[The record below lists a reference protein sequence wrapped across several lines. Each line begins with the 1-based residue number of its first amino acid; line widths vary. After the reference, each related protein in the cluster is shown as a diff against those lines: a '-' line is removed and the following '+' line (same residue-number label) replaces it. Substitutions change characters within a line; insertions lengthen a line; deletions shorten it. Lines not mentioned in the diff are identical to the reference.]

1 MFDFEKGKVR
11 FIRGGKYPQSNSVL
25 IDDNIRA
32 IIDPACNEEK
42 LLSIHRERPIEVV
55 INSHGHEDH
64 ILYNCLFPDAQL
76 WVHKLDAG
84 VFKDMDVFIHQFFPP
99 EEMDEKTIATWT
111 QLLTEV
117 VKYQPKE
124 PDRLLEDEEILDFG
138 QTRVQVLHTPGHTA
152 GHLSFHFLDESVIF
166 FADLDLVKF
175 GPYYGD
181 NASSIDNTIKSL
193 QRLAKIDADVYL
205 VSHGKEGILDGDP
218 AYIQRYIDVI
228 YQREEKLLTFIA
240 SGPKTLQEITA
251 HGIIY
256 GGHRLAN
263 GAWDLSISEKSM
275 MQKHLERLERNGSVK
290 KENGTYILSGN
301 SSDDL
306 L

>member
-1 MFDFEKGKVR
+1 M
-11 FIRGGKYPQSNSVL
+11 
-25 IDDNIRA
+25 
-32 IIDPACNEEK
+32 
-42 LLSIHRERPIEVV
+42 V

-84 VFKDMDVFIHQFFPP
+84 VFKDMDVFIHQYFPP
-99 EEMDEKTIATWT
+99 DEMDEKTTATWT

-152 GHLSFHFLDESVIF
+152 GHLSFHFLDERVIF

-218 AYIQRYIDVI
+218 AHIHRYIDVI
-228 YQREEKLLTFIA
+228 YQREEKLLTFMA
-240 SGPKTLQEITA
+240 SGPKILQEITA

-256 GGHRLAN
+256 GGHRLTN

-275 MQKHLERLERNGSVK
+275 MQKHLERLERIGSVQ
-290 KENGTYILSGN
+290 KENGSYKLNGHCQ
-301 SSDDL
+301 
-306 L
+306 